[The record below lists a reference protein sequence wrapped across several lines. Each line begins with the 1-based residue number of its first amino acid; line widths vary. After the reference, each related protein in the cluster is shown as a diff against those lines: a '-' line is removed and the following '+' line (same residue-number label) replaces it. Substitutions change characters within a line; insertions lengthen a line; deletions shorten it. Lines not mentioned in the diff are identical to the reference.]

1 LPRIDGGRGR
11 LCVDDG
17 VQEGDV
23 RVVGQG
29 VQGDAVDGGQGKCV
43 QPGQVEKPVTANNA
57 ESQKILYNII
67 TITISSSV
75 SFFKNYYNKFLK
87 QK

>member
-1 LPRIDGGRGR
+1 
-11 LCVDDG
+11 
-17 VQEGDV
+17 
-23 RVVGQG
+23 
-29 VQGDAVDGGQGKCV
+29 
-43 QPGQVEKPVTANNA
+43 VENPVTANNA